1 LANFTLI
8 PAGDRIQVV
17 VTSQTPADF
26 HTVLA
31 PTPQESAN
39 LANGVYTA
47 DYGADT
53 PSALNLPLASPEQFT
68 ASPTDWGPSS

>member
-1 LANFTLI
+1 MANFTLI